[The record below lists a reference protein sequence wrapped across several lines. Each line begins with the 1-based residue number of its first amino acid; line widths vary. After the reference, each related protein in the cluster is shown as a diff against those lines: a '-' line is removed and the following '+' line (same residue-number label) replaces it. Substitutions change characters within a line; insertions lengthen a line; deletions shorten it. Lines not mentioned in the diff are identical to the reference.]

1 MNEEISIQSLRGIGK
16 SRAEALGR
24 LGIASLFDL
33 IRYLPSD
40 YMDCTR
46 ARAVAETEDG
56 EAALFYVTLL
66 DAPKMFTSR
75 NGART
80 VSVQATDGTQK
91 LNVLF
96 FNQSYMMA
104 NLKSGVSYYFYGT
117 LSKKRGVYIINPK
130 VFSEPTGIVPI
141 YRTAKGIPQ
150 SVMRSAVREALD
162 MRLNETREWL
172 TDKIRDEFGLMP
184 LADAAVGVHFPRT
197 FDELAAARK
206 RLLFDES
213 FSYFIALR
221 SFLAERRRA
230 GGISFKTAGVR
241 ERLETL
247 LPFKLTCAQKR
258 VMDDIANDM
267 ASQDPMNR
275 LIQGDVGSGK
285 TAAAVFAM
293 LVANENGLQS
303 VIMSPTEILARQH
316 YEKLKAIFGDKA
328 CLVTGGMSEKERRGT
343 YSAVASGEYTVISG
357 THALLEDKV
366 EFKRLG
372 LVISDEQHRFG
383 VAQRAKMAKKGAS
396 PDVLVM
402 SATPIPRTLSLILYG
417 DLDISVIDELP
428 PGRKPIKTCYVSQ
441 AKRGGMYRFIRD
453 RALAGE
459 QAYVICPLIESSESL
474 EHVSSACDV
483 YEELSRKLD
492 VTVGLLHGRMKSAEK
507 ENVFE
512 RFRRGEISVLVS
524 TTVIEVGVDVKNA
537 SIMAIESADR
547 LGLAQLHQLRGRVGR
562 GDKES
567 YCFLLGDATKKSAK
581 ERMKLLTETS
591 DGFEIAKKDL
601 EMRGPGE
608 FIGKRQHGANEL
620 AEMFAGMDM
629 RTLDAANR
637 AAAKTV
643 KRMNDDAEARRM
655 AEHALGIYGNAMESI
670 AFN

>member
-1 MNEEISIQSLRGIGK
+1 
-16 SRAEALGR
+16 
-24 LGIASLFDL
+24 
-33 IRYLPSD
+33 
-40 YMDCTR
+40 
-46 ARAVAETEDG
+46 
-56 EAALFYVTLL
+56 
-66 DAPKMFTSR
+66 
-75 NGART
+75 
-80 VSVQATDGTQK
+80 
-91 LNVLF
+91 
-96 FNQSYMMA
+96 
-104 NLKSGVSYYFYGT
+104 
-117 LSKKRGVYIINPK
+117 
-130 VFSEPTGIVPI
+130 
-141 YRTAKGIPQ
+141 
-150 SVMRSAVREALD
+150 
-162 MRLNETREWL
+162 
-172 TDKIRDEFGLMP
+172 
-184 LADAAVGVHFPRT
+184 
-197 FDELAAARK
+197 
-206 RLLFDES
+206 
-213 FSYFIALR
+213 
-221 SFLAERRRA
+221 
-230 GGISFKTAGVR
+230 
-241 ERLETL
+241 
-247 LPFKLTCAQKR
+247 
-258 VMDDIANDM
+258 
-267 ASQDPMNR
+267 
-275 LIQGDVGSGK
+275 
-285 TAAAVFAM
+285 
-293 LVANENGLQS
+293 
-303 VIMSPTEILARQH
+303 
-316 YEKLKAIFGDKA
+316 
-328 CLVTGGMSEKERRGT
+328 
-343 YSAVASGEYTVISG
+343 
-357 THALLEDKV
+357 
-366 EFKRLG
+366 
-372 LVISDEQHRFG
+372 
-383 VAQRAKMAKKGAS
+383 
-396 PDVLVM
+396 M

-512 RFRRGEISVLVS
+512 QFRRGEISVLVS

-655 AEHALGIYGNAMESI
+655 AYMEMLWK
-670 AFN
+670 A

>member
-221 SFLAERRRA
+221 CFLAERRRA

-247 LPFKLTCAQKR
+247 LPFKLTRAQKR

-567 YCFLLGDATKKSAK
+567 YCFLLGDATKKTAK

-643 KRMNDDAEARRM
+643 KRMNDDTEARRM

>member
-16 SRAEALGR
+16 SRADALGR

-66 DAPKMFTSR
+66 DTPKMFTSR

-141 YRTAKGIPQ
+141 YRTVKGISQ

-221 SFLAERRRA
+221 CFLAERRRA

-247 LPFKLTCAQKR
+247 LPFKLTRAQKR

-316 YEKLKAIFGDKA
+316 YEKLKAVFGDKA

-343 YSAVASGEYTVISG
+343 YSAIASGEYTVISG

-441 AKRGGMYRFIRD
+441 TKRGGMYRFIRD

-567 YCFLLGDATKKSAK
+567 YCFLLGDATKKTAK
-581 ERMKLLTETS
+581 ERMMLLTETS

-643 KRMNDDAEARRM
+643 KRMNDDAEARCM

>member
-16 SRAEALGR
+16 SRADALGR

-46 ARAVAETEDG
+46 GRAVEETEDG

-66 DAPKMFTSR
+66 DTPKMFTSR

-141 YRTAKGIPQ
+141 YRTVKGISQ

-221 SFLAERRRA
+221 CFLAERRRA

-247 LPFKLTCAQKR
+247 LPFKLTRAQKR

-316 YEKLKAIFGDKA
+316 YEKLKAVFGDKA

-343 YSAVASGEYTVISG
+343 YSAIASGEYTVISG

-567 YCFLLGDATKKSAK
+567 YCFLLGDATKKTAK
-581 ERMKLLTETS
+581 ERMMLLTETT
-591 DGFEIAKKDL
+591 DGFEIAEKDL

>member
-91 LNVLF
+91 LNVFF

-130 VFSEPTGIVPI
+130 VFSAPTGIVPI
-141 YRTAKGIPQ
+141 YRTVKGIPQ
-150 SVMRSAVREALD
+150 SVMHSAVREALD

-197 FDELAAARK
+197 FDELAAAWK

-221 SFLAERRRA
+221 CFLAERRRA

-241 ERLETL
+241 ERLEML
-247 LPFKLTCAQKR
+247 LPFKLTRAQKR

-428 PGRKPIKTCYVSQ
+428 PGRKPIKTCCVSQ

-567 YCFLLGDATKKSAK
+567 YCFLLGDATKKTAK

-629 RTLDAANR
+629 LTLDAANR

>member
-1 MNEEISIQSLRGIGK
+1 MNEEISIQRLRGIGK

-40 YMDCTR
+40 YMDCMRGRT
-46 ARAVAETEDG
+46 VVETEDG

-117 LSKKRGVYIINPK
+117 LSKKRGAYIINPK

-141 YRTAKGIPQ
+141 YRTVKGIPQ

-184 LADAAVGVHFPRT
+184 LADAAEGVHFPRT

-221 SFLAERRRA
+221 CFLAERRRA

-247 LPFKLTCAQKR
+247 LPFKLTRAQKR

-316 YEKLKAIFGDKA
+316 YEKLKAVFGDKA

-343 YSAVASGEYTVISG
+343 YSAIASGEYTVISG

-567 YCFLLGDATKKSAK
+567 YCFLLGDATKKTAK

>member
-130 VFSEPTGIVPI
+130 VFSKPTGIVPI
-141 YRTAKGIPQ
+141 YRTVKGIPQ
-150 SVMRSAVREALD
+150 SVMRSAAREALD

-221 SFLAERRRA
+221 CFLAERRRA

-247 LPFKLTCAQKR
+247 LPFKLTRAQKR

-428 PGRKPIKTCYVSQ
+428 PGRKPIKTCCVSQ

-567 YCFLLGDATKKSAK
+567 YCFLLGDATKKTAK

-620 AEMFAGMDM
+620 VEMFAGMDM

-670 AFN
+670 VFN

>member
-66 DAPKMFTSR
+66 DAPEMFTSR

-141 YRTAKGIPQ
+141 YRTVKGIPQ

-247 LPFKLTCAQKR
+247 LPFKLTRAQKR

-343 YSAVASGEYTVISG
+343 YSAVASGEHTVISG

-428 PGRKPIKTCYVSQ
+428 PGRKPIKTCCVSQ

>member
-1 MNEEISIQSLRGIGK
+1 
-16 SRAEALGR
+16 
-24 LGIASLFDL
+24 
-33 IRYLPSD
+33 
-40 YMDCTR
+40 
-46 ARAVAETEDG
+46 
-56 EAALFYVTLL
+56 
-66 DAPKMFTSR
+66 
-75 NGART
+75 
-80 VSVQATDGTQK
+80 
-91 LNVLF
+91 
-96 FNQSYMMA
+96 
-104 NLKSGVSYYFYGT
+104 
-117 LSKKRGVYIINPK
+117 
-130 VFSEPTGIVPI
+130 
-141 YRTAKGIPQ
+141 
-150 SVMRSAVREALD
+150 
-162 MRLNETREWL
+162 
-172 TDKIRDEFGLMP
+172 
-184 LADAAVGVHFPRT
+184 
-197 FDELAAARK
+197 
-206 RLLFDES
+206 
-213 FSYFIALR
+213 
-221 SFLAERRRA
+221 
-230 GGISFKTAGVR
+230 
-241 ERLETL
+241 
-247 LPFKLTCAQKR
+247 
-258 VMDDIANDM
+258 
-267 ASQDPMNR
+267 MNR

-293 LVANENGLQS
+293 FVANENGLQS

-316 YEKLKAIFGDKA
+316 YEKLKAVFGDKA

-343 YSAVASGEYTVISG
+343 YSAIASGEYTVISG

-441 AKRGGMYRFIRD
+441 TKRGGMYRFIRD

-567 YCFLLGDATKKSAK
+567 YCFLLGDATKRSAK
-581 ERMKLLTETS
+581 ERMKLLTETT